1 MKGRDGARGLPP
13 AGVLAIVSMLIT
25 ASLAAQTPVFR
36 ASSVYVSVNVSVKRG
51 NRVVPNLTARDF
63 RLTDN
68 GVAQQVEAVA
78 IESVPIDVT
87 LFLDTSASTA
97 GRLEEMKDDVQGII
111 RLLRPADRFRLLTI
125 GDAVDEPVAW
135 VPAGTTLHLP
145 FNAIGGI
152 SLIQDALTI
161 ALLHRPD
168 PDRRHLIVGMT
179 DRRDCGSVVSS
190 AQLLEIAS
198 RSEAILHL
206 IEQEGGGDTPDTR
219 VRGCS
224 PTARIDGPELI
235 TQAAERTGG
244 ERHTGSTFFRSRSIL
259 NAFRR
264 IFDDFRQSYMLR
276 YRPTGVDP
284 AGWHAIE
291 VEVPA
296 VSDATIRARK
306 GYFGDRK

>member
-1 MKGRDGARGLPP
+1 L
-13 AGVLAIVSMLIT
+13 VLIT

-135 VPAGTTLHLP
+135 VPAGTTVHLP
-145 FNAIGGI
+145 FKAIGGI

-276 YRPTGVDP
+276 YRPAGVDP
-284 AGWHAIE
+284 AGWHAID
-291 VEVPA
+291 VQVPA
-296 VSDATIRARK
+296 VGDATIRARK
-306 GYFGDRK
+306 GYFGG